1 VRICII
7 GKFPPIQ
14 GGVAVRTYWIAHD
27 LGARGHEVHV
37 VTNAKEAVPPFRI
50 HMRRRDWRR
59 CEANY
64 PAKGSG
70 SGGSVTL
77 HCTDPLDRSQH
88 HIPLAS
94 PFVSK
99 LAGTAAKLHTQ
110 RPFDLIYSHYLE
122 PYGIA
127 GHLAAGLAHVPHVVR
142 MAGSDAGRLWRH
154 PQLEALYDHVLR
166 SAATV
171 IASGAVAGRA
181 IKHGVDPGR
190 IAGGDRLVLPED
202 LFCPQGS
209 KLDISALRRE
219 VELESPEL
227 RDAFWGDFS
236 GEFPFF
242 GIYGKLGET
251 KGSFALLAAMAR
263 LKAEG
268 VKVGLLAMA
277 HGWPALEQKFRAR
290 AMELGIADRLLQIP
304 FLPHWRVPE
313 FLRSCLAVCCLEQ
326 DFPIVF
332 HTPVIAREVL
342 TCGQCLVASTEVIRK
357 LPDHVRLPDGY
368 GCVAIQD
375 VQDIGS
381 LSERLGAIVQDPE
394 PIASVAARGR
404 AFAGALQVNAKASG
418 TLDELLRNVARR
430 RSRRKRSSAP
440 PAGVKN
446 LRFPVAQAVARTN
459 RSDREAEPASID
471 LARAREVL
479 KLAERLIERG
489 DERMRPVAAAIRIE
503 IALAE
508 AELPAPA
515 DAVPAAGERE
525 TEGDDPLFRLRG
537 RRWGLVDGEL
547 ATLCPVSH
555 PSLRIITFD
564 ATELAEQQTKG
575 RRLKPSPR
583 NIVAFAQANAERREQ
598 LLISDISVRIL
609 KLSDGTVTAQE
620 IAARLGAEDPCANV
634 PELLRLIEDMFVA
647 GLLRL
652 HEARDNRDGRN
663 EGVPVDHFEPRAA
676 SRSVDIREIV
686 SSDVLPTCETVRE
699 GCGRQNR

>member
-27 LGARGHEVHV
+27 LAARGHEVHV

-50 HMRRRDWRR
+50 HMRRRDWKR

-64 PAKGSG
+64 PAKGSV
-70 SGGSVTL
+70 GSVTL
-77 HCTDPLDRSQH
+77 HWTDPLDRSQH
-88 HIPLAS
+88 YIPLAS

-99 LAGTAAKLHTQ
+99 LAGSVAKLHTQ
-110 RPFDLIYSHYLE
+110 CPFDVIYSHYLE

-127 GHLAAGLAHVPHVVR
+127 GHLAAGLVHVPHVAR

-154 PQLEALYDHVLR
+154 PQLQALYDHVLR

-171 IASGAVAGRA
+171 IASGPVAGRA
-181 IKHGVDPGR
+181 IEHGVDPGR
-190 IAGGDRLVLPED
+190 IAGGDRFVLPED
-202 LFCPQGS
+202 LFCPQGP
-209 KLDISALRRE
+209 KLDMSALRRE

-236 GEFPFF
+236 GELPFF

-290 AMELGIADRLLQIP
+290 AKELGIADRLLQIP

-313 FLRSCLAVCCLEQ
+313 FLRSCFAVCCLEQ

-381 LSERLGAIVQDPE
+381 LSARLGAIVQDPE

-404 AFAGALQVNAKASG
+404 AFAGALQVEAKASG
-418 TLDELLRNVARR
+418 TLEELLQNAARR
-430 RSRRKRSSAP
+430 RSGRKRRSAP
-440 PAGVKN
+440 PACVEN
-446 LRFPVAQAVARTN
+446 LRFPVARAAARTL
-459 RSDREAEPASID
+459 RSDREAEPGASID

-479 KLAERLIERG
+479 KLAERSIERG

-508 AELPAPA
+508 AELPALA
-515 DAVPAAGERE
+515 DAVPLAGERE

-547 ATLCPVSH
+547 AALCPVCH
-555 PSLRIITFD
+555 PNLRIITFD
-564 ATELAEQQTKG
+564 ATELAEQQTKV
-575 RRLKPSPR
+575 RRRKPSPR
-583 NIVAFAQANAERREQ
+583 NMVAFAQANGERTER

-609 KLSDGTVTAQE
+609 KLSDGTVTTQE
-620 IAARLGAEDPCANV
+620 IAARLGAEDPWANV
-634 PELLRLIEDMFVA
+634 PETLRLVEDMFVA

-652 HEARDNRDGRN
+652 QEARDNRDGWQR
-663 EGVPVDHFEPRAA
+663 G
-676 SRSVDIREIV
+676 
-686 SSDVLPTCETVRE
+686 SS
-699 GCGRQNR
+699 G